1 MVLHKPGVTV
11 GLIHKIVA
19 NLRKR
24 RTVSAP
30 PVSVLAPHLAAFH
43 HAVDGLMEFIRT
55 APAVEEE
62 TAMLAERFAGMAAG
76 LDSGPVIETPV
87 GLVRLLVTPPRPD
100 LCTKTGRS
108 EERRVGKA
116 CVSTGRARW
125 SQYH

>member
-30 PVSVLAPHLAAFH
+30 PASVLAPHLAAFH

-62 TAMLAERFAGMAAG
+62 TAMLDERFAGMAAG
-76 LDSGPVIETPV
+76 LDRGPVIHNPV
-87 GLVRLLVTPPRPD
+87 RLVRLLCTQPRPQ
-100 LCTKTGRS
+100 LRAQTATFLTHTYKTQM
-108 EERRVGKA
+108 A
-116 CVSTGRARW
+116 
-125 SQYH
+125 

>member
-1 MVLHKPGVTV
+1 MIRRPPRSTRTDTLFPYTSLFRTVIESVETWLREQLSGGEGGIIAEMVLPNPGETV

-24 RTVSAP
+24 RTVAAP

-62 TAMLAERFAGMAAG
+62 TAMLAER
-76 LDSGPVIETPV
+76 
-87 GLVRLLVTPPRPD
+87 
-100 LCTKTGRS
+100 
-108 EERRVGKA
+108 
-116 CVSTGRARW
+116 
-125 SQYH
+125 